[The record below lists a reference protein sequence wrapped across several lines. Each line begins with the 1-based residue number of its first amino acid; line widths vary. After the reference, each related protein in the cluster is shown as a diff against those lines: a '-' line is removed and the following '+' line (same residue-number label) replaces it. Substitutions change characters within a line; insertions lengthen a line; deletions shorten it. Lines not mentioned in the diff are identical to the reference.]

1 VSVESFVLSL
11 LLRQLQGYYFT
22 NYFRETFHEE
32 VDYYVNICSV
42 STMAVDYQPP
52 QCLSRPIEVPS
63 KLLMGA
69 GPSNAAENVLK
80 AGSLPLLG
88 HLHTEFIQV
97 LHFFFKKNVICSDL
111 NKNVHFFN

>member
-1 VSVESFVLSL
+1 
-11 LLRQLQGYYFT
+11 
-22 NYFRETFHEE
+22 
-32 VDYYVNICSV
+32 
-42 STMAVDYQPP
+42 MAVDYQPP

-88 HLHTEFIQV
+88 HLHTEFTQV
-97 LHFFFKKNVICSDL
+97 CGFLTFFCCHICKHLSFAATADYG
-111 NKNVHFFN
+111 